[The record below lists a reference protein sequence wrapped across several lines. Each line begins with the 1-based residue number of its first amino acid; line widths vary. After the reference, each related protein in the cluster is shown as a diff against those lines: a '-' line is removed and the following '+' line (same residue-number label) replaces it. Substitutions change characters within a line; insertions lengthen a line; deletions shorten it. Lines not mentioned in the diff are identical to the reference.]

1 MNHHYNFIKGD
12 KMKRLNLILILFVVT
27 AATAMAQERP
37 VIAPAPKFS
46 GDLRITLQQMS
57 EEEEKEYLKSLDPEQ
72 RADLEE
78 IKKLNKERYYD
89 LLREAHFTRF
99 DFPFIGK
106 REKEEKETEKKIV
119 EYNIS
124 TELLGLKYQKAND
137 SEKSKIKSE
146 LIKKLGELF
155 ELKELQRKNEVAQ
168 LQKELEELKK
178 SLEVRKNNKDAIVQ
192 KRFNE
197 LTGVGDYLD
206 WD

>member
-1 MNHHYNFIKGD
+1 MKKIILLIILLAAVSVKMNAQKVFTVPAVPNFD
-12 KMKRLNLILILFVVT
+12 
-27 AATAMAQERP
+27 
-37 VIAPAPKFS
+37 
-46 GDLRITLQQMS
+46 GDLKVFLQMS
-57 EEEEKEYLKSLDPEQ
+57 EEEEKEYLKSLTPNL

-89 LLREAHFTRF
+89 LLRDAHFSRF
-99 DFPFIGK
+99 DFPFIDKG
-106 REKEEKETEKKIV
+106 EKERFDVDRKIT

-124 TELLGLKYQKAND
+124 SELLGLRYQKANE
-137 SEKSKIKSE
+137 SEKAKLKSE
-146 LIKKLGELF
+146 LIKKISELF
-155 ELKELQRKNEVAQ
+155 ELKEQQRKMEVSQ

-178 SLEVRKNNKDAIVQ
+178 SLEVRKNNKDAIVL

>member
-1 MNHHYNFIKGD
+1 
-12 KMKRLNLILILFVVT
+12 MKKISFILFLLAAVAVT
-27 AATAMAQERP
+27 ITAQKKFT
-37 VIAPAPKFS
+37 VPAVPAVPNFE
-46 GDLRITLQQMS
+46 GDLTVMFQMS
-57 EEEEKEYLKSLDPEQ
+57 EEEEKEYLKSLSPNL

-89 LLREAHFTRF
+89 LLRDAHYSRF
-99 DFPFIGK
+99 DFVFMDKG
-106 REKEEKETEKKIV
+106 EKERAEIDKKIT

-146 LIKKLGELF
+146 LIKKLSELF
-155 ELKELQRKNEVAQ
+155 EIKEQQRKIEVAQ
-168 LQKELEELKK
+168 LQKELEQLKK
-178 SLEVRKNNKDAIVQ
+178 SLELRKNNKEAIVQ

-197 LTGVGDYLD
+197 LTGMGEYLD

>member
-1 MNHHYNFIKGD
+1 
-12 KMKRLNLILILFVVT
+12 MKKLGLILILFLAT
-27 AATAMAQERP
+27 AAIVAAQ
-37 VIAPAPKFS
+37 K
-46 GDLRITLQQMS
+46 RITVPTAPRITADLSDLFQMS
-57 EEEEKEYLKSLDPEQ
+57 EDEEREYLKSLNPNL

-89 LLREAHFTRF
+89 LLRDAHFTRF
-99 DFPFIGK
+99 DFPFMGK
-106 REKEEKETEKKIV
+106 REKEEMEVEKRIA

-124 TELLGLKYQKAND
+124 TELLGLKYQTAANN
-137 SEKSKIKSE
+137 SAKSE
-146 LIKKLGELF
+146 IKGVLIKKLGELF
-155 ELKELQRKNEVAQ
+155 ELKETQRKMEVAQ

-197 LTGVGDYLD
+197 LTGMGDYLD